1 MTGIATDPLFTSP
14 RLRPRR
20 SCLAVPASSE
30 KMLAKAASLDSDQIF
45 MDLEDAVAPSQKELA
60 RRQAVQALKTHD
72 YGEKTCTVRVNDVK
86 SEHVVRD
93 VIEIVM
99 EGGSQ
104 LDCLMIPKVEGA
116 DHLHFI
122 DHLLDCLER
131 ETRRERPVSLE
142 VLIENPAGATAIA
155 EIATAS
161 PRLEALIFG
170 VGDYQVSMGSP
181 RFELGVA
188 DPDFPGVQWHW
199 TMSAVVNHARARSL
213 QAIDG
218 PYVALEDE
226 EGYLASARRGK
237 AMGFLG
243 KWCVHPSQ
251 IALAHRA
258 YAPTEAD
265 VARAQAVLDAYSKAL
280 ELGIGAAVFE
290 GLMIDEASRK
300 LAARLIAD
308 YDASRPADPARQ
320 R

>member
-1 MTGIATDPLFTSP
+1 MTSIDTASVSTSA

-20 SCLAVPASSE
+20 SCLAVPASSA
-30 KMLAKAASLDSDQIF
+30 KMLAKAASLHSDQIF
-45 MDLEDAVAPSQKELA
+45 MDLEDAVAPSQKALA
-60 RRQAVQALKTHD
+60 RRQAAEALESHD
-72 YGEKTCTVRVNDVK
+72 YGERICTVRVNEVK

-93 VIEIVM
+93 VTEIVTK
-99 EGGSQ
+99 GGSQ

-122 DHLLDCLER
+122 DHLLACLER
-131 ETRRERPVSLE
+131 ETPRERPVSLE
-142 VLIENPAGATAIA
+142 VLIENPGGATAIA
-155 EIATAS
+155 EIVTAS
-161 PRLEALIFG
+161 SRLEAVIFG

-181 RFELGVA
+181 RFELGVT
-188 DPDFPGVQWHW
+188 DPVFPGVQWHW
-199 TMSAVVNHARARSL
+199 TMSAIVNHARARSL

-218 PYVALEDE
+218 PYVALQDED
-226 EGYLASARRGK
+226 GYLESARRGK
-237 AMGFLG
+237 AMGFVG

-258 YAPTEAD
+258 YAPTQAD
-265 VARAQAVLDAYSKAL
+265 VARAQAVLDAYSRAL
-280 ELGIGAAVFE
+280 ELGIGAAVFD

-308 YDASRPADPARQ
+308 YEASQGADMAPQ

>member
-1 MTGIATDPLFTSP
+1 
-14 RLRPRR
+14 
-20 SCLAVPASSE
+20 
-30 KMLAKAASLDSDQIF
+30 MLAKAASLDSDQIF

-60 RRQAVQALKTHD
+60 RHQAVEALRSHD
-72 YGEKTCTVRVNDVK
+72 YGQKTCTVRVNEVK
-86 SEHVVRD
+86 SKYVVRD
-93 VIEIVM
+93 VIDLVT
-99 EGGSQ
+99 EGGPQ

-131 ETRRERPVSLE
+131 ETPRERPVGLE
-142 VLIENPAGATAIA
+142 VLIENAGGAIA
-155 EIATAS
+155 VAEIVTAS

-181 RFELGVA
+181 RFELGVT

-199 TMSAVVNHARARSL
+199 TMSSVVNHARAHAV

-218 PYVALEDE
+218 PYVALADE
-226 EGYLASARRGK
+226 EGYLDSARRGK
-237 AMGFLG
+237 AMGFVG

-258 YAPTEAD
+258 YAPTEGD
-265 VARAQAVLDAYSKAL
+265 LARAQAVLDTYSRAL
-280 ELGIGAAVFE
+280 DLGIGAAVFE

-300 LAARLIAD
+300 LAARIIAD
-308 YDASRPADPARQ
+308 HDATSRH
-320 R
+320 